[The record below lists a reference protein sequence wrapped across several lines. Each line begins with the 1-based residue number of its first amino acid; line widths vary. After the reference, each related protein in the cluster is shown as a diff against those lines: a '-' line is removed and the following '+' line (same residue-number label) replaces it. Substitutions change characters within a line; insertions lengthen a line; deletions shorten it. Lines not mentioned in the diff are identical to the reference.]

1 MNSERWTL
9 NGELWTVNVWRWT
22 VNGGRW
28 TVNGGRWTMKVGRWT
43 VTDVDPGTVNGEGRL
58 PGNGTRKW
66 TARNGTVT
74 EWSRNG
80 HGTVTLTG
88 ENQKIYFGYISE
100 YTDSYEN
107 LTFLIFIFKKV
118 SLNFFCE
125 GHGKSLRGTHSN

>member
-1 MNSERWTL
+1 
-9 NGELWTVNVWRWT
+9 
-22 VNGGRW
+22 
-28 TVNGGRWTMKVGRWT
+28 MK
-43 VTDVDPGTVNGEGRL
+43 DVYPGTVLESER
-58 PGNGTRKW
+58 P
-66 TARNGTVT
+66 GTVR
-74 EWSRNG
+74 SRNG